1 MIQDSEEQND
11 NQNMDIKDIGT
22 EEPSSGQN
30 SDIELALK
38 EVDIYKDLAQRTAA
52 ELENLKKRSLQE
64 RDEIRKYGQSQLV
77 IKMLGV
83 LDDFNRAMDI
93 IPDDAVVSGWKD
105 GLDLVKRSIDN
116 LLATEGLSQIDALGK
131 PFEPAEHEAVLFE
144 AIEGQDSGR
153 VLSIVR
159 EGYKLNGRV
168 LRAAQVTVSKSS

>member
-11 NQNMDIKDIGT
+11 NQNMNIKDIGT

-38 EVDIYKDLAQRTAA
+38 EVDRYKDLAHRTAA

-93 IPDDAVVSGWKD
+93 FTHSCENLGNPHEDSDVV
-105 GLDLVKRSIDN
+105 V
-116 LLATEGLSQIDALGK
+116 
-131 PFEPAEHEAVLFE
+131 
-144 AIEGQDSGR
+144 
-153 VLSIVR
+153 
-159 EGYKLNGRV
+159 
-168 LRAAQVTVSKSS
+168 VTTRMHNTINF